1 MTLQYEPSAISQN
14 CATDNAYK
22 KSHSE
27 LKNTIDPL
35 VTDPAAD
42 SKADYAK
49 IATGWEEAVNTFSAR
64 LKRSSAAAWTGNAA
78 TKAQE
83 AITKYTSEALDLT
96 PALKELST
104 RVDEAIT
111 AVQNTKKN
119 LTGYSDD
126 DQDWWN
132 PGDWFD
138 GDPAAKAEES
148 AQKIFQE
155 QYIKPLTESDKL
167 IPILPTPQDPTDPDK
182 SLDNGGQPPSG
193 TPYNGGNT
201 PSPSTIPSNTD
212 TPSPSTVPA
221 NTDTP
226 SPSTVAQSTGVPS
239 TGVPTT
245 GVPTT
250 GAPTTPATT
259 NVPSSG
265 VPTSA
270 VPRTGTPG
278 TKGTPRSGN
287 PSSGVPTTSTPKSVS
302 AVPGTNAAAAGTG
315 SGKGTGTGAGR
326 NGMPGMGGM
335 GNRGGGKGDEDDEH
349 KIPDYLI
356 QDRETELLGVQPKV
370 LPPGGV
376 IGG

>member
-1 MTLQYEPSAISQN
+1 MTIEHEQSEIEKK
-14 CATDNAYK
+14 CATDNASS
-22 KSHSE
+22 KSHIE
-27 LKNTIDPL
+27 LKNTFDPL
-35 VTDPAAD
+35 KPSEAVYAKD
-42 SKADYAK
+42 DYAK
-49 IATGWEEAVNTFSAR
+49 IATGWEQSVTIFAAR
-64 LKRSSAAAWTGNAA
+64 IKRSSESAWSGGAANTARTSISDYN
-78 TKAQE
+78 TDAQN
-83 AITKYTSEALDLT
+83 LT

-104 RVDEAIT
+104 RVDEAVT
-111 AVQNTKKN
+111 AVINTQKN
-119 LTGYSDD
+119 ITGYSDD
-126 DQDWWN
+126 PQSWWN

-138 GDPAAKAEES
+138 GNPEADAEES
-148 AQKIFQE
+148 ARKIVQE
-155 QYIKPLTESDKL
+155 QYIAPIVQSDKN
-167 IPILPTPQDPTDPDK
+167 IPVLPKPKDPTNPDAE
-182 SLDNGGQPPSG
+182 DVNPGGGTPSNG
-193 TPYNGGNT
+193 TPYNGGGT
-201 PSPSTIPSNTD
+201 PSPSTTD

-221 NTDTP
+221 GTDTP